1 MLKQPT
7 EAELD
12 AHIARRQ
19 YGEFKLTQAI
29 SPSLDLAIV
38 PAQGYKRGFCTIDDF
53 DCPYV
58 VASITADKLFEVF
71 ITAIELMPDEVDVYL
86 ENSGTGELL
95 ECYDCEKIVLLST
108 LWDYEDFLV
117 NDGLTSL
124 FIVDQDTPQE
134 IQFDEHKLLL
144 IYNQNLAPFEGV
156 LHRYGVMH
164 DKDLQLLID
173 GEHVHSSRDDYVEVF
188 AKLGSQLNME
198 PRNG

>member
-1 MLKQPT
+1 
-7 EAELD
+7 
-12 AHIARRQ
+12 
-19 YGEFKLTQAI
+19 
-29 SPSLDLAIV
+29 
-38 PAQGYKRGFCTIDDF
+38 
-53 DCPYV
+53 
-58 VASITADKLFEVF
+58 
-71 ITAIELMPDEVDVYL
+71 MPDEVDVYL

-156 LHRYGVMH
+156 LRRYGVMH